1 MTRISRKAALALATT
16 ALLAPVG
23 VQSFTASAQAICP
36 PGGDPD
42 IPNCPV
48 VTDRDKAINRATTWL
63 TAGPNGGP
71 VPYSQST
78 KKNGYRTD
86 CSGYASM
93 ALQIPSS
100 YGGPNTEALATTTYT
115 TKLSGIS
122 QLRKG
127 DLIIDPRTSDGDF
140 RHVVIFQKWKDAS
153 NKSLGY
159 WAYEQRGTYG
169 TTHRVLKYGIGADHY
184 DLYSP
189 KKLNY

>member
-16 ALLAPVG
+16 ALVAPVG

-86 CSGYASM
+86 CSGYVSM
-93 ALQIPSS
+93 ALQLPKGEW
-100 YGGPNTEALATTTYT
+100 GGPNTEALATSTYT
-115 TKLSGIS
+115 RPMASMANLK
-122 QLRKG
+122 KG
-127 DLIIDPRTSDGDF
+127 DLVIDKTGSSTT
-140 RHVVIFQKWKDAS
+140 RHVVIFEKWTSSAKTS
-153 NKSLGY
+153 Y
-159 WAYEQRGTYG
+159 WAYEQSGDGGTHHRTRTYG
-169 TTHRVLKYGIGADHY
+169 LGSDQY
-184 DLYSP
+184 DPYRP
-189 KKLNY
+189 KAFG